1 VEEINK
7 INQVIQAYFEKNPSI
22 SEIPVKDLMPEFIR
36 AGVFVKDEKKGLPI
50 RKVLRDL
57 DANDQLNQI
66 PFVYAD
72 RKDKNVY
79 WYFRRDLSTNFSKP
93 NESTTDFENSN
104 PALISSGRDKNYV
117 LNLCD
122 QVLKQKGSRLHQF
135 DFLVDDIQTKFTV
148 DTYYSELNLVIDY
161 HEFYKPKVVK
171 RFEKDEIPAPGGI
184 AREEERNLYDQ
195 RRTAALP
202 ANGITVVEINY
213 TDFSLNEKNLIER
226 DLEED
231 LRVVSQLLKSVKGK

>member
-1 VEEINK
+1 MEEINK
-7 INQVIQAYFEKNPSI
+7 INQVIQAYFEKNPSV
-22 SEIPVKDLMPEFIR
+22 SEVPVKELMPELIR

-57 DANDQLNQI
+57 DANNQLDQI
-66 PFVYAD
+66 HYVYGD
-72 RKDKNVY
+72 RNDKNVY
-79 WYFRRDLSTNFSKP
+79 WYFRRDSSV
-93 NESTTDFENSN
+93 ETTSDLENSN
-104 PALISSGRDKNYV
+104 SALISSGRDKNYV

-148 DTYYSELNLVIDY
+148 DAYYADLDLVVDY

-184 AREEERNLYDQ
+184 AREDERNLYDQ
-195 RRTAALP
+195 RRKAALP

-213 TDFSLNEKNLIER
+213 TDFFLNEKNLIER

-231 LRVVSQLLKSVKGK
+231 LSVVSQLLKSVKGK

>member
-1 VEEINK
+1 MEKINQ
-7 INQVIQAYFEKNPSI
+7 INQVIKSYFEKNPSVF
-22 SEIPVKDLMPEFIR
+22 EVPAKDLMPELIESGIFL
-36 AGVFVKDEKKGLPI
+36 KDEKKGLPI

-57 DANDQLNQI
+57 DAKDQLNQI

-72 RKDKNVY
+72 RNDKNVY
-79 WYFRRDLSTNFSKP
+79 WYFRRDSSV
-93 NESTTDFENSN
+93 ETTSDLENSN

-135 DFLVDDIQTKFTV
+135 DFLVDDIQTKFIV
-148 DTYYSELNLVIDY
+148 DAYYADLDLVVDY

-184 AREEERNLYDQ
+184 AREDERNLYDQ
-195 RRTAALP
+195 RRKAALP

>member
-7 INQVIQAYFEKNPSI
+7 INQVIQAYFEKNPSV
-22 SEIPVKDLMPEFIR
+22 SEVPVKELMPELIR

-57 DANDQLNQI
+57 DANNQLDQI
-66 PFVYAD
+66 HYVYGD
-72 RKDKNVY
+72 RNDKNVY
-79 WYFRRDLSTNFSKP
+79 WYFRRDSSV
-93 NESTTDFENSN
+93 ETTSDLENSN
-104 PALISSGRDKNYV
+104 SALISSGRDKNYV

-122 QVLKQKGSRLHQF
+122 QVLKLKGSRLHQF

-148 DTYYSELNLVIDY
+148 DAYYADLDLVVDY

-184 AREEERNLYDQ
+184 AREDERNLYDQ
-195 RRTAALP
+195 RRKAALP

-231 LRVVSQLLKSVKGK
+231 LSVVSQLLKSVKGK

>member
-1 VEEINK
+1 
-7 INQVIQAYFEKNPSI
+7 
-22 SEIPVKDLMPEFIR
+22 
-36 AGVFVKDEKKGLPI
+36 
-50 RKVLRDL
+50 
-57 DANDQLNQI
+57 
-66 PFVYAD
+66 
-72 RKDKNVY
+72 
-79 WYFRRDLSTNFSKP
+79 
-93 NESTTDFENSN
+93 
-104 PALISSGRDKNYV
+104 
-117 LNLCD
+117 
-122 QVLKQKGSRLHQF
+122 
-135 DFLVDDIQTKFTV
+135 
-148 DTYYSELNLVIDY
+148 LVIDY

-231 LRVVSQLLKSVKGK
+231 LRVVSQLLKFVKGK

>member
-1 VEEINK
+1 MEEINK
-7 INQVIQAYFEKNPSI
+7 INQVIQAYFEKNPSV
-22 SEIPVKDLMPEFIR
+22 SEVPVKELMPELIR

-57 DANDQLNQI
+57 DANNQLDQI
-66 PFVYAD
+66 HYVYGD
-72 RKDKNVY
+72 RNDKNVY
-79 WYFRRDLSTNFSKP
+79 WYFRRDSSV
-93 NESTTDFENSN
+93 ETTSDLENSN
-104 PALISSGRDKNYV
+104 SALISSGRDKNYV

-148 DTYYSELNLVIDY
+148 DAYYADLDLVVDY

-184 AREEERNLYDQ
+184 AREDERNLYDQ
-195 RRTAALP
+195 RRKAALP

-231 LRVVSQLLKSVKGK
+231 LSVVSQLLKSVKGK

>member
-7 INQVIQAYFEKNPSI
+7 INQVIQAYFEKNPSV
-22 SEIPVKDLMPEFIR
+22 SEVPVKELMPELIR

-57 DANDQLNQI
+57 DANNQLDQI
-66 PFVYAD
+66 HYVYGD
-72 RKDKNVY
+72 RNDKNVY
-79 WYFRRDLSTNFSKP
+79 WYFRRDSSV
-93 NESTTDFENSN
+93 ETTSDLENSN
-104 PALISSGRDKNYV
+104 SALISSGRDKNYV

-148 DTYYSELNLVIDY
+148 DAYYADLDLVVDY

-184 AREEERNLYDQ
+184 AREDERNLYDQ
-195 RRTAALP
+195 RRKAALP

-213 TDFSLNEKNLIER
+213 TDFFLNEKNLIER

-231 LRVVSQLLKSVKGK
+231 LRVVSQLLKFVKGK

>member
-1 VEEINK
+1 MEEINK
-7 INQVIQAYFEKNPSI
+7 INQVIQAYFEKNPSV
-22 SEIPVKDLMPEFIR
+22 SEVPVKELMPELIR

-57 DANDQLNQI
+57 DANNQLDQI
-66 PFVYAD
+66 HYVYGD
-72 RKDKNVY
+72 RNDKNVY
-79 WYFRRDLSTNFSKP
+79 WYFRRDSSV
-93 NESTTDFENSN
+93 ETTSDLENSN
-104 PALISSGRDKNYV
+104 SALISSGRDKNYV

-148 DTYYSELNLVIDY
+148 DAYYADLDLVVDY

-184 AREEERNLYDQ
+184 AREDERNLYDQ
-195 RRTAALP
+195 RRKAALP

-213 TDFSLNEKNLIER
+213 TDFFLNEKNLIER

-231 LRVVSQLLKSVKGK
+231 LRVVSQLLKFVKGK

>member
-1 VEEINK
+1 MEKINQ
-7 INQVIQAYFEKNPSI
+7 INQVIKSYFEKNPSVF
-22 SEIPVKDLMPEFIR
+22 EVPAKDLMPELIESGIFL
-36 AGVFVKDEKKGLPI
+36 KDEKKGLPI

-72 RKDKNVY
+72 RNDKNVY
-79 WYFRRDLSTNFSKP
+79 WYFRRDSSV
-93 NESTTDFENSN
+93 ETTSDLENSN
-104 PALISSGRDKNYV
+104 SALISSGRDKNYV

-148 DTYYSELNLVIDY
+148 DAYYADLDLVVDY

-184 AREEERNLYDQ
+184 AREDERNLYDQ
-195 RRTAALP
+195 RRKAALP

-231 LRVVSQLLKSVKGK
+231 LSVVSQLLKSVKGK